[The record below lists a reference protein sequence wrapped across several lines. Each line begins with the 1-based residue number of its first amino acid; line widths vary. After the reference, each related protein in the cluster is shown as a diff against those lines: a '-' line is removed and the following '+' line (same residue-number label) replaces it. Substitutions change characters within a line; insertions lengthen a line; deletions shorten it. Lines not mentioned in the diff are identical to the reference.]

1 MQRKKKRRAILPI
14 IIIGGAMF
22 VLVSAI
28 GTATWYYWF
37 FTIAYENR
45 VFPPVVMQGIP
56 FGGKTKEDVVS
67 YWLTRNKAFDDIEI
81 QLVFETHSATLSSH
95 VLAPGYDATL
105 SATQAYLVGRSPY
118 YLSNMNDRLLKKRVD
133 LTPVFL
139 WNKDYVHSAIK
150 TLAEKINIPAQDPL
164 FHFSGGKVLAFQPSK
179 DGRAVNEQKLFS
191 LVENSM
197 ASISGGY
204 EKTLTIPIPVEV
216 TRPTSQMT
224 DVNDFGIKE
233 LIGRGYSQFTGS
245 IPGRIHNV
253 ALAAAKLNGIL
264 IKPGETFSFNQTI
277 GDISAA
283 TGYQSAYIIKN
294 GRTVMGDGGGVCQVS
309 TTLFRAA
316 LNAGLPITERHEHS
330 YRVHYYEEGG
340 FKAGLDATVFDPTD
354 DLKIKNDTPAHIL
367 IQTTTDTDNL
377 TLTFELYGT
386 SDGRK
391 SEIFNHNVWGITPP
405 PPDLFQDD
413 PTLPKGVIKQVDFAA
428 WGAKASFRYKV
439 IRDGETIIDQTFN
452 SNFRP
457 WQAVFLRGT
466 KE

>member
-224 DVNDFGIKE
+224 DVNTFGIKE

-264 IKPGETFSFNQTI
+264 IKPGETFSFNKTYF
-277 GDISAA
+277 GPN
-283 TGYQSAYIIKN
+283 K
-294 GRTVMGDGGGVCQVS
+294 
-309 TTLFRAA
+309 
-316 LNAGLPITERHEHS
+316 
-330 YRVHYYEEGG
+330 
-340 FKAGLDATVFDPTD
+340 
-354 DLKIKNDTPAHIL
+354 
-367 IQTTTDTDNL
+367 
-377 TLTFELYGT
+377 
-386 SDGRK
+386 
-391 SEIFNHNVWGITPP
+391 
-405 PPDLFQDD
+405 
-413 PTLPKGVIKQVDFAA
+413 
-428 WGAKASFRYKV
+428 
-439 IRDGETIIDQTFN
+439 
-452 SNFRP
+452 
-457 WQAVFLRGT
+457 
-466 KE
+466 